1 MRQTGLDI
9 ALMEA
14 LIKKMIRFPNT
25 TIILVEEMIDV
36 TSVIILVVLF
46 YD

>member
-14 LIKKMIRFPNT
+14 LIKKVIRLPSAAIT
-25 TIILVEEMIDV
+25 LIEKVIDV
-36 TSVIILVVLF
+36 TSIILIVLF